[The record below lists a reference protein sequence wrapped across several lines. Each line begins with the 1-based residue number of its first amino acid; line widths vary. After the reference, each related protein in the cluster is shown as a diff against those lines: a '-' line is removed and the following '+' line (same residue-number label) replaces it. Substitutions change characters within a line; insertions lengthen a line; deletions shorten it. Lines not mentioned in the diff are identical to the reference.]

1 MLQLCVT
8 AQFYLENKGKYILEV
23 WGHADPKDVKRRERE
38 REKRARACA
47 WERDSPG
54 PLAPLFI
61 RFFSSPL
68 GLPYVNWASQ
78 ECCLLYLKSSLQ
90 SSDLPLFYFRG
101 LFPSL
106 SFSHFW
112 TPFSYSNY
120 LTFPLNR
127 WEAQF
132 FGNRGVEVFLATSC
146 WTGMARALGLPLL
159 PVSGLRVLI
168 AVSI

>member
-1 MLQLCVT
+1 MEEEKSGGVHQHTRLGGRGS
-8 AQFYLENKGKYILEV
+8 E
-23 WGHADPKDVKRRERE
+23 RERE
-38 REKRARACA
+38 REQAHGGERERKSAGTQGRESERAL
-47 WERDSPG
+47 G
-54 PLAPLFI
+54 
-61 RFFSSPL
+61 SSFCMFLPL
-68 GLPYVNWASQ
+68 GLPYANWASQ

-146 WTGMARALGLPLL
+146 
-159 PVSGLRVLI
+159 
-168 AVSI
+168 